1 MKQSK
6 VFLVLFSSVF
16 IDLIGF
22 GIIIPLLPFY
32 AQDFGATPQ
41 VVTLVVATFS
51 LMQFICTPIWGNL
64 SDRFGRRPIIL
75 ASIAGSG
82 VSYLLFAF
90 ANSLPMLFLARALS
104 GAMGSTLTVSQAY
117 MADITTPENRAKGM
131 GIIGAAIGGSLTLG
145 PAIGGILA
153 GSDPENLNY
162 QLPFLAATSLS
173 LIAFIF
179 AFFALP
185 ESYSNRGD
193 GSSQPS
199 KRGLSALVAAF
210 KNSQVLPFISILFL
224 VGLAFS
230 GIESVFTLW
239 TERELN
245 WGPQQNGYL
254 FMFVGVIGVLIQGGL
269 IGKLAKRFGESGL
282 MISGLISLGI
292 GLLLIPFGN
301 TLPLLLLSWTF
312 VAVGNATY
320 RPTLNSLLSQSIP
333 ANQLGTTLGAAQSA
347 FVFSRIIGSVLA
359 GFLFT
364 ALGRDWPFFSGALL
378 LLVAVAIARI
388 VVVRSNRFSDSS

>member
-32 AQDFGATPQ
+32 AQHFGATPQ
-41 VVTLVVATFS
+41 VVTFLVATFS
-51 LMQFICTPIWGNL
+51 LMQFICTPFWGNL

-82 VSYLLFAF
+82 LSYLFFAF
-90 ANSLPMLFLARALS
+90 ANSLWMLFLARALS
-104 GAMGSTLTVSQAY
+104 GAMGSTLAVAQAY
-117 MADITTPENRAKGM
+117 MADITTIENRTKGM

-145 PAIGGILA
+145 PAIGGLLA

-162 QLPFLAATSLS
+162 QLPFLAAASLS
-173 LIAFIF
+173 LIAFVF

-185 ESYSNRGD
+185 ESYS
-193 GSSQPS
+193 SSYSGNQQQS
-199 KRGLSALVAAF
+199 KRGLSALIAVS
-210 KNSQVLPFISILFL
+210 KNSRVLLFMSILFL

-239 TERELN
+239 TERELG

-254 FMFVGVIGVLIQGGL
+254 FMFVGIIGVFIQGGL
-269 IGKLAKRFGESGL
+269 IGNLTKRFGESRL
-282 MISGLISLGI
+282 MILGLIALGI
-292 GLLLIPFGN
+292 GLLLIPFCSS
-301 TLPLLLLSWTF
+301 LSLLLVGWMF
-312 VAVGNATY
+312 IGIGNATY

-333 ANQLGTTLGAAQSA
+333 ATQLGTTLGAAQSA
-347 FVFSRIIGSVLA
+347 FVLSRIIGAVWS
-359 GFLFT
+359 GFLFSV
-364 ALGRDWPFFSGALL
+364 LGRDWPFFSGALL
-378 LLVAVAIARI
+378 LLMSVAIAQI
-388 VVVRSNRFSDSS
+388 VVKKIPVAKN

>member
-32 AQDFGATPQ
+32 AQHFGATPQ
-41 VVTLVVATFS
+41 VVTFVVATFW
-51 LMQFICTPIWGNL
+51 LMQFICTPFWGNL

-82 VSYLLFAF
+82 ISYIFFAF
-90 ANSLPMLFLARALS
+90 ANSLWMLFLARALS
-104 GAMGSTLTVSQAY
+104 GAMGSTLAVAQAY
-117 MADITTPENRAKGM
+117 MADITTTENRAKGM

-162 QLPFLAATSLS
+162 QLPFLAAASLS
-173 LIAFIF
+173 LIAFVF

-185 ESYSNRGD
+185 ESYSNTSHGN
-193 GSSQPS
+193 QA
-199 KRGLSALVAAF
+199 KRGLSAFIAVS
-210 KNSQVLPFISILFL
+210 KNSRVLLFMSILFL

-239 TERELN
+239 TERELG

-254 FMFVGVIGVLIQGGL
+254 FMFVGIIGVFIQGGL
-269 IGKLAKRFGESGL
+269 IGNLTKRFGESRL
-282 MISGLISLGI
+282 MIVGLVSLGI

-301 TLPLLLLSWTF
+301 SLPLLL
-312 VAVGNATY
+312 VGWLFIGIGNSTY

-333 ANQLGTTLGAAQSA
+333 ATQLGTTLGAAQSA
-347 FVFSRIIGSVLA
+347 FVLSRIVGAVWS

-364 ALGRDWPFFSGALL
+364 VLGRDWPFFSGALL
-378 LLVAVAIARI
+378 LLMSVAIAQM
-388 VVVRSNRFSDSS
+388 VVKKIPVAKN